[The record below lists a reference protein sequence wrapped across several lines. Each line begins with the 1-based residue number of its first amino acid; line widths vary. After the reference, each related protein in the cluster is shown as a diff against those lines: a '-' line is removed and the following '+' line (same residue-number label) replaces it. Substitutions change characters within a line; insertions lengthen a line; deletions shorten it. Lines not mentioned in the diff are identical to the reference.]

1 MGVWASAGNFSRAVS
16 ELGLTT
22 VEQQR
27 MLRNNNIVT
36 SGFMAEKDARAQEKG
51 EQDLKA
57 ADLSFKKL
65 SAQKSREAAELA
77 QLGAALNLL
86 GTLLKVGVSAGTG
99 QKTNWAQ
106 AIPDIVNGFGN
117 YMTKTLDKLKARA
130 EEEAVQEDLNRLNGQ
145 RAQTEEAVQA
155 LDSNPYG

>member
-86 GTLLKVGVSAGTG
+86 GTLLKVGISAGTG